1 MRPTETRGVFTMINN
16 ENGMTMVELL
26 VVCVIISIAFMGLV
40 AIFPLGM
47 QNVNESRMRTVATDL
62 AQERMEELLSLR
74 TNHADLTAGT
84 HDDPDNPVRSTFNR
98 SWTVTDDTPVADMRQ
113 IEVIVTYPHGSTTRD
128 VTVVAYMRS

>member
-1 MRPTETRGVFTMINN
+1 MKRNNTQGVITMIGN

-26 VVCVIISIAFMGLV
+26 VVCVVISIAFMGLV

-62 AQERMEELLSLR
+62 AQERMEELLDLR
-74 TNHADLTAGT
+74 MSDTDLNPGE
-84 HDDPDNPVRSTFNR
+84 HSDPGNPVRSTFNR
-98 SWTVTDDTPVADMRQ
+98 FWTVTDNTPVADMKQ
-113 IEVIVTYPHGSTTRD
+113 IEVMVTYPHGSTTRD